1 MRKIPEGGCW
11 TARSGKPL
19 PFEGF
24 FRNRLDFWNPST
36 LIFNP
41 TKFWMRVLNTM
52 GNLLLFWLLP
62 STESIFS
69 SKINAHI
76 KVLPF
81 LRGARNTS
89 LVENPIYLTIELSKS
104 RRIGLNTTCGYLKNC
119 LLATKNIK
127 SNATASSRWCGL
139 GFMMCIRWLVIVSYV
154 RTNNFGTEKCVS
166 DVVTTISK
174 YLRTAEALQLA
185 ILSNTPPHRRF
196 SLTGFICQLV

>member
-1 MRKIPEGGCW
+1 
-11 TARSGKPL
+11 
-19 PFEGF
+19 
-24 FRNRLDFWNPST
+24 
-36 LIFNP
+36 
-41 TKFWMRVLNTM
+41 M

-89 LVENPIYLTIELSKS
+89 LVENPIDLTIELSKS

-127 SNATASSRWCGL
+127 SNATVSSRWCGL

-154 RTNNFGTEKCVS
+154 RKNNFGTEICVS

-196 SLTGFICQLV
+196 SLTGFIYGKKKQPPQNNQAKPQDKRKGPRLTKKRCFLQKSFKAKTLWKSFLKTEKNTSF